1 MNKKKAQPTAPN
13 TKPKPTKPKDKEAK
27 SVVAKSSTPP
37 THKMVTD
44 NRKAKHQYEILDSI
58 ECGIVLHGSEVKS
71 LRNGKCSIEEA
82 YARIKDG
89 ELWLVGCEIEEY
101 RQASIWNHPTKRVRK
116 LLLNKHE
123 LLRFVGRS
131 KERGL
136 TMVPLRVYFAERGK
150 AKCVIALC
158 KGKKLH
164 DKRETLKKAD
174 AGREIDRVMK
184 SKRFDRNV

>member
-1 MNKKKAQPTAPN
+1 MDEKSKEVHRRWLQNTRFRWHEAVLKDPVIHKHPSAIALAGHVMHRYDVGKGYAQFSIASAEKALEFDQRT
-13 TKPKPTKPKDKEAK
+13 
-27 SVVAKSSTPP
+27 
-37 THKMVTD
+37 
-44 NRKAKHQYEILDSI
+44 L
-58 ECGIVLHGSEVKS
+58 
-71 LRNGKCSIEEA
+71 
-82 YARIKDG
+82 
-89 ELWLVGCEIEEY
+89 
-101 RQASIWNHPTKRVRK
+101 KRVRK

-136 TMVPLRVYFAERGK
+136 TMVPLRVYFAERGR

-174 AGREIDRVMK
+174 AGREMDRIMK
-184 SKRFDRNV
+184 SKRFDRNA